1 MCICRKLK
9 CLVCW
14 GKWKIFLVSDV
25 DILRKKESPWLGS
38 YNKHL
43 MHNTSIVELMG
54 SNPLQTWIFSGL
66 SRVHYCDD
74 HFSNS
79 FLKPKFT
86 HMIFIYL
93 QSCVTGSECQ
103 YDIYV
108 QWWKWKIVWKWND
121 FLCTQMQ
128 AKFEKI
134 DFFFFFLEKFCF
146 TFKLIYP
153 WFILVYS
160 LGWTFSQ
167 YEVTGWKK

>member
-25 DILRKKESPWLGS
+25 DILRKKESPCLGP

-54 SNPLQTWIFSGL
+54 SNPLQNLNFFRPYFYYCL
-66 SRVHYCDD
+66 SRVHYCND

-121 FLCTQMQ
+121 FLCT
-128 AKFEKI
+128 
-134 DFFFFFLEKFCF
+134 
-146 TFKLIYP
+146 
-153 WFILVYS
+153 
-160 LGWTFSQ
+160 
-167 YEVTGWKK
+167 